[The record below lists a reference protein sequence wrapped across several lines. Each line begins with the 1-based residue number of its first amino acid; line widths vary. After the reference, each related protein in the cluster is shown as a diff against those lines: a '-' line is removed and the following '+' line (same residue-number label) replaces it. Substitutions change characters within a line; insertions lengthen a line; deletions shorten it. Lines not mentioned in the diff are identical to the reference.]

1 MNDQSATIPREDAA
15 PEQSLELNE
24 SAYLAAF
31 PKIAENIRAGRF
43 ASAADHYAKRGAA
56 EGRLEMPSYKRA
68 LAEQSLLARLAAPP
82 AAEPPP
88 LSHAPDPAHQAT
100 PRPAPIHLA
109 SGLDTLLVA
118 EGGIC
123 VAIGWVDDRGLPLS
137 AITLTLPDGRATST
151 TAIARCRRADAE
163 AALGCPPGHLL
174 GFYAVIDLAQPQPPA
189 PGSTIHLQ
197 CGPAGQAQIP
207 YTPRLHLLSP
217 AALRD
222 SVFEYLAAAT
232 YFGNP
237 PVESF
242 LQLHAGI
249 GHALL
254 TLNANLS
261 AHITAR
267 AHVERFGT
275 HTRRFRA
282 TIIVCLYGRPEY
294 LFLQAALFAAAPG
307 AADYEYL
314 YVSNSPE
321 LTEQLHR
328 EARLAAHIYGLAFTL
343 ITLPANA
350 GFGAANNAAAAY
362 AATDRLVILNPD
374 VLPATPDWPA
384 RHAALL
390 ESLPAEQTALFGVPL
405 FYDDGALM
413 HAGMFF
419 DYDVGLSVRPD
430 GVTRQELLRVEH
442 YGKGAPPDFAAFRR
456 PRPVP
461 AITGAFMSADRAW
474 FERLGGF
481 SEQYVFGHYEDAD
494 LCLRAWQEGGQVW
507 LHDLPFWHLEG
518 KGSTRLPQHEG
529 GSMINRWHFTQTWLA
544 TLQDGFL
551 GPAPARLAAAAA

>member
-1 MNDQSATIPREDAA
+1 MIPD
-15 PEQSLELNE
+15 LNE
-24 SAYLAAF
+24 PAYLAAF

-43 ASAADHYAKRGAA
+43 ASAVDHYIRRGAA

-68 LAEQSLLARLAAPP
+68 LAEQSLLTRLSAPP
-82 AAEPPP
+82 ATEPPP
-88 LSHAPDPAHQAT
+88 PPPNHLSRPPAT
-100 PRPAPIHLA
+100 PPQPAQPPSIHLA
-109 SGLDTLLVA
+109 SGLDTLLVT

-123 VAIGWVDDRGLPLS
+123 VAIGWVDDRGLPL
-137 AITLTLPDGRATST
+137 ATLTLTLPGGRTAES

-163 AALGCPPGHLL
+163 SAIGCPPGHLL
-174 GFYAVIDLAQPQPPA
+174 GFYAIIDLAQPQPPA
-189 PGSTIHLQ
+189 PGTTIHLH
-197 CGPAGQAQIP
+197 CGPARQAQIP
-207 YTPRLHLLSP
+207 YTPRLHLVSP

-222 SVFEYLAAAT
+222 SVFEYLAAAA

-237 PVESF
+237 PVEAF
-242 LQLHAGI
+242 LQLNAGI
-249 GHALL
+249 GQALL
-254 TLNANLS
+254 ALNANLS

-267 AHVERFGT
+267 AHVERFGN

-328 EARLAAHIYGLAFTL
+328 EARLAAQIYGLAFTMV
-343 ITLPANA
+343 TLPANA
-350 GFGAANNAAAAY
+350 GFGAANNVAAAH
-362 AATDRLVILNPD
+362 AATDRLIILNPD
-374 VLPATPDWPA
+374 VIPATPDWPA

-390 ESLPAEQTALFGVPL
+390 ESLPPEQTALFGVPL

-419 DYDVGLSVRPD
+419 EHDVGLSVRPD
-430 GVTRQELLRVEH
+430 GVTRQELLHVEH
-442 YGKGAPPDFAAFRR
+442 YGKGAPPDFPAFRR

-481 SEQYVFGHYEDAD
+481 SEQYVYGHYEDAD
-494 LCLRAWQEGGQVW
+494 LCLRAWQAGGQVW

-518 KGSTRLPQHEG
+518 KGSTRLPPHEG
-529 GSMINRWHFTQTWLA
+529 GSLINRWHFTQTWLP
-544 TLQDGFL
+544 TVQDGFL
-551 GPAPARLAAAAA
+551 GQTPARLAQ